1 MGLQWEKPMME
12 LKRLYVTKGLEL
24 EYNVIELACIGNC
37 IVTLERGCT
46 MEPDVKLIL
55 KLRWME
61 LEWIW
66 IDAMDVRNDRTGK
79 DSIMEPKMVLNEK
92 AF

>member
-1 MGLQWEKPMME
+1 MME

-46 MEPDVKLIL
+46 MEPDIKLIL

-61 LEWIW
+61 LEWI
-66 IDAMDVRNDRTGK
+66 
-79 DSIMEPKMVLNEK
+79 
-92 AF
+92 